1 MLSQIIQLQV
11 KIISIVGIEIAVQS
25 GFVGNYVKESK
36 IKNEKIQI
44 YISKNDNTIDG
55 NIFDFEKY
63 YQTLQTI
70 EDSDTNK
77 NLKLYISEFFLMLF
91 N

>member
-1 MLSQIIQLQV
+1 MLSQIIQLLV

>member
-25 GFVGNYVKESK
+25 GFVGNYVKESGIK
-36 IKNEKIQI
+36 IGKIQI